1 MTNFWPGLVHT
12 PVTPFTADL
21 RIDYAAYAKVLDFH
35 IRNGAEALA
44 LPMHLGESVS
54 LSDMEKRALLE
65 FALGHVG
72 TRVPVI
78 SHVSDSGT
86 VIALARAKHAE
97 SLGVAAL
104 VVSTPYYWTPP
115 AAMLVEH
122 FAQIG
127 AAVRLPFFVH
137 NAPDDMAGVKINAD
151 LVLELAERRP
161 NFAGV
166 VDSGLDW
173 QFMIEV
179 ISEARRLKPDF
190 QLISGTEYM
199 VSTGAIGG
207 RGMFSSLAG
216 IAPHLVRHLHDLCA
230 AEKFVDARRPQEALA
245 ALRQM
250 VKAGGVSSLKAAMR
264 IMGRDAGAP
273 RPPNDALADPEASRL
288 AADLATLPALG
299 VEPRGW

>member
-1 MTNFWPGLVHT
+1 MTTFQPGLVHT

-21 RIDYAAYAKVLDFH
+21 RIDYAAYANVLDFH
-35 IRNGAEALA
+35 VKSGADALA

-54 LSDMEKRALLE
+54 LSDMEKRAILE
-65 FALGHVG
+65 FALKHLDS
-72 TRVPVI
+72 RIPVI
-78 SHVSDSGT
+78 AHVSDSGT
-86 VIALARAKHAE
+86 AIAAARAKHAE

-122 FAQIG
+122 FTQIG

-151 LVLELAERRP
+151 LVLKLAERRP

-199 VSTGAIGG
+199 VSAGAIGG
-207 RGMFSSLAG
+207 RGMFSALAG
-216 IAPHLVRHLHDLCA
+216 IAPELVRQLHTLCA
-230 AEKFVDARRPQEALA
+230 AEKFVEARQPQEALA
-245 ALRQM
+245 AIRQA

-264 IMGRDAGAP
+264 TMGRDAGTP
-273 RPPNDALADPEASRL
+273 RPPNDALRDADATRLLTEL
-288 AADLATLPALG
+288 AAVPALAS
-299 VEPRGW
+299 EPRGW

>member
-1 MTNFWPGLVHT
+1 MTTFQPGLVHV

-21 RIDYAAYAKVLDFH
+21 RIDYPAYGQVLDFH
-35 IRNGAEALA
+35 IRHGAEALA

-78 SHVSDSGT
+78 AHVSDSGT
-86 VIALARAKHAE
+86 AIAAGRARHAE

-122 FAQIG
+122 FAQVG

-137 NAPDDMAGVKINAD
+137 NAPDDMAGIKLTAD
-151 LVLELAERRP
+151 LVLRIAERRP

-179 ISEARRLKPDF
+179 VSEARRLNPDF

-207 RGMFSSLAG
+207 RGMFSALAG
-216 IAPHLVRHLHDLCA
+216 IAPQLVRQLHQLCA
-230 AEKFVDARRPQEALA
+230 AEKFVEARPPQEALA
-245 ALRQM
+245 ALRQA

-264 IMGRDAGAP
+264 SMGRDPGTP
-273 RPPNDALADPEASRL
+273 RPPNDGLPDPDAKRL
-288 AADLATLPALG
+288 AAELAALPALQA
-299 VEPRGW
+299 EPRGW